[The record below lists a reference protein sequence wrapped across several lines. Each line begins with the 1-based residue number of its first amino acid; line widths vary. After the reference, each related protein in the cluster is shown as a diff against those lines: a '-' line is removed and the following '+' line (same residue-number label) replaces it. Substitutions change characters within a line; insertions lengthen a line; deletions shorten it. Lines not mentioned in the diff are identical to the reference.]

1 MRKFW
6 SRETEPDPASALK
19 KGIAPSL
26 ADRMSAGALPLWEAL
41 HYAIAT
47 AEALR
52 VVHRRGRTYA
62 QLQPASVTIR
72 DGGVELV
79 PIGLAL
85 ITPYFSPEQ
94 LQGRELDARSDIFSL
109 GALLYEMLSGRRAF
123 AATTK
128 PALRF
133 EILDGEPPPLLNVPP
148 AVSQLV
154 MRCLEKKPERRMQR
168 MEILLATLKLQEIIA
183 APPARAAAKGP
194 A

>member
-1 MRKFW
+1 MPRNC
-6 SRETEPDPASALK
+6 
-19 KGIAPSL
+19 GSL
-26 ADRMSAGALPLWEAL
+26 AGYEPSPISVLVIGKPDRCTSSRNRWD
-41 HYAIAT
+41 
-47 AEALR
+47 
-52 VVHRRGRTYA
+52 
-62 QLQPASVTIR
+62 AS
-72 DGGVELV
+72 G
-79 PIGLAL
+79 PAL

-109 GALLYEMLSGRRAF
+109 GALLYEMLSGRKAF

-133 EILDGEPPPLLNVPP
+133 EILDGEPAPLQNVPP
-148 AVSQLV
+148 AVSRLV